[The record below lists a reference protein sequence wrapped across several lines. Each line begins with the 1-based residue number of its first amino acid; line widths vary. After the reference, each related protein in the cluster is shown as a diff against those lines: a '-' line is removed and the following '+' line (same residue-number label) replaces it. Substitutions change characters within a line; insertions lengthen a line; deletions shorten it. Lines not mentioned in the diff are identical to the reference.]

1 MYLVEKTF
9 KEIQSIIS
17 DTEPP
22 GNRDNVKADMQQVQ
36 KYEFQYSE
44 WTKLQIENCISLKEK
59 IDRRTSLYFI
69 DDIQEIYDKFKNNV
83 TKHSNLLQK
92 NDPIPDGDMNNI
104 INNMQIISKYVQPY
118 AEVAAYLGV
127 SPDSSTPKEANEKVL
142 RYMQDA
148 DIFKWHAM
156 PTEANEKVLQYKT
169 DANIGDI
176 TALKSQWHAI
186 GRLTDIL
193 MRMKGG

>member
-36 KYEFQYSE
+36 KYEFQYSK

-59 IDRRTSLYFI
+59 IDRRTSAYFI
-69 DDIQEIYDKFKNNV
+69 DDIQEIYDKFKHNV

-104 INNMQIISKYVQPY
+104 INNMQIISNYVQPY
-118 AEVAAYLGV
+118 AEVAAYIGV
-127 SPDSSTPKEANEKVL
+127 EPGSSTPQKAKEQVL
-142 RYMQDA
+142 EHMQD
-148 DIFKWHAM
+148 
-156 PTEANEKVLQYKT
+156 T
-169 DANIGDI
+169 NIN
-176 TALKSQWHAI
+176 QWHTI

-193 MRMKGG
+193 MRMKGD